1 MESGSAKV
9 FVGNL
14 ADEGLVLF
22 IMQPGDFVGDIALLD
37 ESFRSASL
45 VVLEASTAL
54 CFSKGDFHRLLD
66 YSPGMVRSIILSL
79 TRRLRKDSKRIRSL
93 VLDLVYRRLRE
104 KFYEPAVLVEN
115 SELLILLRRFSHRE
129 LGTMIGAFRQM
140 VSKVLSDSIFGG
152 YVELRDGVL
161 VIVRMLP

>member
-1 MESGSAKV
+1 
-9 FVGNL
+9 
-14 ADEGLVLF
+14 
-22 IMQPGDFVGDIALLD
+22 
-37 ESFRSASL
+37 
-45 VVLEASTAL
+45 
-54 CFSKGDFHRLLD
+54 
-66 YSPGMVRSIILSL
+66 MVRSIILSL